1 MIFKEIGNVHDEEN
15 QRFQRIVPI
24 KVSYRADRTFFTNNM
39 HVLVTKEV
47 KVLTAAVKILNP
59 LGVSESMNS
68 VVDTENRT
76 ALL

>member
-1 MIFKEIGNVHDEEN
+1 MIASKM
-15 QRFQRIVPI
+15 RI
-24 KVSYRADRTFFTNNM
+24 KVSYRADRTLFTNNM
-39 HVLVTKEV
+39 HALVTKEV